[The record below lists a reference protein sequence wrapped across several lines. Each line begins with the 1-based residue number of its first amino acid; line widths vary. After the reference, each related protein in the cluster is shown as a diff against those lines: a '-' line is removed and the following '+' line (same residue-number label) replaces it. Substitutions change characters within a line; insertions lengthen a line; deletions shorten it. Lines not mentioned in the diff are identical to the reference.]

1 MRPRSKRRR
10 DEPAAVAAEIGLHA
24 ASSRRPPA
32 SSEPPQRSPAPP
44 DPALIAEEAAMARNV
59 DESLQ
64 DAMAITGAIG
74 AALVDYT
81 SGMTLGV
88 AGGGPIDLEIAA
100 ACNTD
105 LLRAQMNVMQ
115 QLNVTGGIEDILI
128 TLDDQLHLIRLV
140 DSARGEG
147 LFLYLALNR
156 GTANLAMARHQLRIV
171 EKALTV

>member
-1 MRPRSKRRR
+1 MRPLSKRRR

-44 DPALIAEEAAMARNV
+44 EPPAIAEETMARNV

-64 DAMAITGAIG
+64 DAMAISGAIG

-88 AGGGPIDLEIAA
+88 AGGGAIDLEIAA
-100 ACNTD
+100 AGNTD
-105 LLRAQMNVMQ
+105 LLRAQMHVMQ

-140 DSARGEG
+140 DSTRGEG

-156 GTANLAMARHQLRIV
+156 RTANLAMARHQLRIV